1 METTMPQAE
10 TLETERLL
18 IQIVSPAIYDYLFK
32 HCSKEEIM
40 QYIGWDNEADYE
52 TDYRKYTSGGFITW
66 RSSYV
71 FFQLKDKTTKRLL
84 GRVAY
89 HNYMAMHKRSEIGY
103 DIRKEEDKNKGY
115 MKEAMKAILKYGFEQ
130 MGLNRVEAF
139 IGPNNTP
146 SRRLVES
153 YGFVIEGQLREHF
166 CYNDILQDS
175 VVYSLLLPEYE
186 AVKDSW

>member
-1 METTMPQAE
+1 
-10 TLETERLL
+10 
-18 IQIVSPAIYDYLFK
+18 
-32 HCSKEEIM
+32 
-40 QYIGWDNEADYE
+40 
-52 TDYRKYTSGGFITW
+52 
-66 RSSYV
+66 
-71 FFQLKDKTTKRLL
+71 
-84 GRVAY
+84 
-89 HNYMAMHKRSEIGY
+89 MAMHKRSEIGY

-115 MKEAMKAILKYGFEQ
+115 MKEAMKAILTYGFEQ

-139 IGPNNTP
+139 IGPNNKP

-166 CYNDILQDS
+166 CYNDVLQDS